1 MSDQGD
7 SGHVGL
13 QPGEFVADAEVG
25 QELGSGAGVSVFH
38 ATRDDGTEATVIGP
52 ASGVSQ
58 ATCDRFISSASELT
72 SRITT
77 AIDNVAIPSV
87 IDPLAFAVVVD
98 HASTGTMADLPA
110 LGWDD
115 QQKIAFL
122 EKLALAVAN
131 LHKEGLVHGCLCPEA
146 ILLDDQNNPHVA
158 NVQGI
163 DIAAEY
169 REASPL
175 TRGLAPYAA
184 SELRYGRNPTTQ
196 SDVFSVG
203 RLMHFLFLGETPDEP
218 DQAIPTLDSLRDA
231 PPGMVM
237 IIRKCTVNDFNDR
250 YWDADG
256 IYEEFARYHNNE
268 AVGMREKGD
277 DAGGPRVAKRDEAA
291 ERLLRQ
297 DKIRE
302 EGGAPLKSTST
313 YRPPGQDE
321 KKGFNAGAAIVGV
334 LAAAVFI
341 GGSIAGSKVV
351 GKGLHWLIVS
361 LVGALFL
368 PLLVPSTIKNARMVR
383 ALVATLGMAVLVFV
397 DPTGALEKPQSE
409 PLARLKAPTVAERV
423 AALKELR
430 ADGETFFLQN
440 DFSEGDLSGMDLKD
454 TLLDGCI
461 FVNAKLVGTDLS
473 GASLFNAD
481 LGGADLSG
489 ANLTG
494 LNPQFVKRWPEAKC
508 NESTTMPDGWMCSQ
522 KGEPTAVEA
531 KKK

>member
-1 MSDQGD
+1 MSD
-7 SGHVGL
+7 GHVGL

-25 QELGSGAGVSVFH
+25 QELGSGAGISIFR

-52 ASGVSQ
+52 SPGVSQ

-98 HASTGTMADLPA
+98 HASAGTMADLPA

-115 QQKIAFL
+115 QQKVAFL

-146 ILLDDQNNPHVA
+146 ILLDDRNNPHVA

-163 DIAAEY
+163 DISAEY

-175 TRGLAPYAA
+175 TKGLAPYAA

-203 RLMHFLFLGETPDEP
+203 RLMHFLFSGETPDEP
-218 DQAIPTLDSLRDA
+218 DQAVPTLESLNAA
-231 PPGMVM
+231 PPSMVM

-250 YWDADG
+250 YWDAGG
-256 IYEEFARYHNNE
+256 IHEEFARYHNNE

-302 EGGAPLKSTST
+302 EGGSPQKRTST
-313 YRPPGQDE
+313 YRPPGQTE
-321 KKGFNAGAAIVGV
+321 KKGNAVTAVIGV
-334 LAAAVFI
+334 LAAAAFI
-341 GGSIAGSKVV
+341 GGSIAGSKVI
-351 GKGLHWLIVS
+351 GQGLHWLIVS

-368 PLLVPSTIKNARMVR
+368 PLLVPSNIKSVRMVR
-383 ALVATLGMAVLVFV
+383 ALVAVLGMAALIFF
-397 DPTGALEKPQSE
+397 DPTGALQKPESE
-409 PLARLKAPTVAERV
+409 PLARLKGATVAERV
-423 AALKELR
+423 AALKEMR
-430 ADGETFFLQN
+430 ASGETFFLQN
-440 DFSEGDLSGMDLKD
+440 DFSGGDLSGMDLQG

-461 FVNAKLVGTDLS
+461 FVDAKLVGTNLS

-489 ANLTG
+489 ANLSG

-508 NESTTMPDGWMCSQ
+508 DEGTTMPDGWMCSQ
-522 KGEPTAVEA
+522 KGEPTVIEA